1 MQVVHPICYGIEGY
15 AAQLPGYRLRVRD
28 DGTSHTAW
36 RDLGTTDEQLL
47 AWRTWRNEP
56 GCPIAVLEST
66 GVYWQSI
73 SHVVA
78 NTWEVVSPM
87 HARCASSQTKRPIKP
102 MPLDWRH
109 SSSMSWSICASS
121 RHLRCKRGVI

>member
-56 GCPIAVLEST
+56 GCPSPCWRAQGCT
-66 GVYWQSI
+66 G
-73 SHVVA
+73 
-78 NTWEVVSPM
+78 NPSPT
-87 HARCASSQTKRPIKP
+87 S
-102 MPLDWRH
+102 
-109 SSSMSWSICASS
+109 
-121 RHLRCKRGVI
+121 